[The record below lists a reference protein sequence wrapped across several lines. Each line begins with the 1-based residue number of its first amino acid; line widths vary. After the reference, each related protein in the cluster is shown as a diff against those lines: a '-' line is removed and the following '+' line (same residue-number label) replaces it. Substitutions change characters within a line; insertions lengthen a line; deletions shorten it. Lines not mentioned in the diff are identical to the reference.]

1 MKSSTCGDRT
11 SHGKQ
16 QSALR
21 DDIQIGSIYYVS
33 NSCSPH
39 FFFVLEKRLKNVLF
53 PSFLV
58 LLSIKPKLVRAKV
71 KVLAR
76 SYFP

>member
-1 MKSSTCGDRT
+1 MYRIVV
-11 SHGKQ
+11 H
-16 QSALR
+16 R
-21 DDIQIGSIYYVS
+21 I
-33 NSCSPH
+33 